1 MGQKSN
7 LITLQDTK
15 KPLNLQ
21 VQNPRLFLKG
31 FVFLENFERLLAKKN
46 ILIDNK
52 ELNFE
57 SNKLFF

>member
-7 LITLQDTK
+7 LITLQNTK

-31 FVFLENFERLLAKKN
+31 FVFFRK
-46 ILIDNK
+46 
-52 ELNFE
+52 F
-57 SNKLFF
+57 